1 MALYLKLLLMAIVL
15 VAIVMGVY
23 GLKLL
28 YDKGAS
34 FNVNSDPD
42 KYKKIKNE
50 GLYSAYK
57 DESGKTEKSKN
68 NQE

>member
-23 GLKLL
+23 GLKVL

-34 FNVNSDPD
+34 FNVDSDPE
-42 KYKKIKNE
+42 KYKKMKEE

-57 DESGKTEKSKN
+57 DENEKNEKEKN
-68 NQE
+68 NQ

>member
-23 GLKLL
+23 GLKIL

-34 FNVNSDPD
+34 FNVNSDPE
-42 KYKKIKNE
+42 KYKKMKEE

-57 DESGKTEKSKN
+57 DENEKNEKEKN
-68 NQE
+68 NQ

>member
-1 MALYLKLLLMAIVL
+1 MAIVL

-23 GLKLL
+23 GLKIL

-34 FNVNSDPD
+34 FNVNSDPE
-42 KYKKIKNE
+42 KYKKMKEE

-57 DESGKTEKSKN
+57 DENEKNEKEKN
-68 NQE
+68 NQ

>member
-23 GLKLL
+23 GLKFL

-34 FNVNSDPD
+34 FNVNSDPE

-50 GLYSAYK
+50 GMYSVYK
-57 DESGKTEKSKN
+57 EDEEDESPMRN
-68 NQE
+68 NS